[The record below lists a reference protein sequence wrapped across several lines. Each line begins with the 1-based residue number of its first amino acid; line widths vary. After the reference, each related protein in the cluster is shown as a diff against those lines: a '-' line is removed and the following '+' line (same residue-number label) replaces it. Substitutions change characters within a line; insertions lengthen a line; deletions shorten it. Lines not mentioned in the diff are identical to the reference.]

1 MNKTILLVI
10 AMILLVIGLFKPSFI
25 DVFNPKP
32 SPSVV
37 VDDSELPKPS
47 AELIKKSTDIIKA
60 LSVSP
65 ERKIDGKKLASLYKD
80 IAELI
85 ALDGENELITNT
97 DEIRQANKLAGV
109 MLKLDI
115 KNKYPDLPES
125 AQAMIV
131 SVVGDDQ
138 IPLTT
143 ELRAKAIDSFMALAW
158 ACNEGSK

>member
-25 DVFNPKP
+25 DAFNPKP

-47 AELIKKSTDIIKA
+47 DELIKKSTNIIKA

-65 ERKIDGKKLASLYKD
+65 ERKTDGKKLASLYKD